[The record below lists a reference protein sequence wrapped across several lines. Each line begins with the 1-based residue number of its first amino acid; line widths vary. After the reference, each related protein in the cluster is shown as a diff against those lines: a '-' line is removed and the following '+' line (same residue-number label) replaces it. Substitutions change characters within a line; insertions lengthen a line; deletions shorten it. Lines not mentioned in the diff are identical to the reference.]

1 MSNNSNNSIDPIA
14 SKRGFLEVSLMAARD
29 NPSLMLRI
37 QSDMAVSDVS
47 INHATDTFRIYGASP
62 QFDSIEGH
70 QIAPAYDWHLAPN
83 GAITYKRRQA

>member
-1 MSNNSNNSIDPIA
+1 MADPIIN
-14 SKRGFLEVSLMAARD
+14 KRGFLEISVEAARA
-29 NPSLMLRI
+29 NPSMLLRI
-37 QSDMAVSDVS
+37 QSDMAVNDTS
-47 INHATDTFRIYGASP
+47 INHATDIFRVYGTSP